1 MANEKNNYQI
11 LDKEEYARQ
20 NNERIKKSDSYFNVD
35 ICIKKDENLTIP
47 YIKLHNVG
55 FKEIAVMINTLKF
68 VAKNL
73 EEEYPEA
80 AIIAKYGMNLEKGEF

>member
-1 MANEKNNYQI
+1 MANEENKYQI

-20 NNERIKKSDSYFNVD
+20 NNERIKKSNNYFDVE
-35 ICIKKDENLTIP
+35 ICVSKDENITIP

-55 FKEIAVMINTLKF
+55 FKEIAVMINTLKI

-80 AIIAKYGMNLEKGEF
+80 AILAKYGMKLEKGEF